1 MGGYKVDVL
10 HKTCNKEILL
20 RESLYMNEFSNI
32 LTEKKNLIAS
42 QFNIT
47 QEKVESWAS
56 GKTDPH
62 PLVRKSILSRF
73 PLLSQNCD

>member
-1 MGGYKVDVL
+1 
-10 HKTCNKEILL
+10 
-20 RESLYMNEFSNI
+20 MNEFSNI